1 MNTDILL
8 PFLNFLLW
16 YCIVLTVSLCQCFL
30 LQKKPTSKNKL
41 ILFSRMAISTFSLV
55 FSLSIAAVIIFNI
68 AGNFLVCVV
77 IMKKKAMK
85 TSINWLLFH
94 LAIADLLVAV
104 FFIPPTILSHFVEQ
118 PSGVTGD
125 LLCKFVFSGSLG
137 WVAALMSSF
146 LLVVIAFER
155 YNATLHPLEQLSRSR
170 SRWLVPIMW
179 ILALLL
185 VSPLILVS
193 NYDVENEMCLN
204 NFPNQV
210 TSRAFFLFWS
220 FCNELMPITVMGYLY
235 TRIILRLRAVA
246 NVPVSYPNR
255 SVSQSRHKVTKMLIS
270 ISAIF
275 IVCWT
280 PAAVLCILTP
290 LIPGG
295 RGTVYSVA
303 KASALLNSSLNP
315 VVYSFHSQQFRKSL
329 VSMGACCKSN

>member
-1 MNTDILL
+1 
-8 PFLNFLLW
+8 
-16 YCIVLTVSLCQCFL
+16 
-30 LQKKPTSKNKL
+30 
-41 ILFSRMAISTFSLV
+41 MAISTFSLV
-55 FSLSIAAVIIFNI
+55 FSLSIAGVIIFNI

-77 IMKKKAMK
+77 ILKKTKMK

-104 FFIPPTILSHFVEQ
+104 FFIPPTILSHFIEQ

-125 LLCKFVFSGSLG
+125 LLCKFVFCGVLG
-137 WVAALMSSF
+137 WVAAMMSSF

-155 YNATLHPLEQLSRSR
+155 YHATLHPLEQLNRGR

-185 VSPLILVS
+185 LSPLIVVS
-193 NYDVENEMCLN
+193 KYDVENQICVD
-204 NFPNQV
+204 NFPNHV
-210 TSRAFFLFWS
+210 TSRAFYLFWS
-220 FCNELMPITVMGYLY
+220 FCKELVPITIMGYLY
-235 TRIILRLRAVA
+235 TRIILRLRAAVL
-246 NVPVSYPNR
+246 VPVSYPN
-255 SVSQSRHKVTKMLIS
+255 SVSQSRHRVTKMLIS

-275 IVCWT
+275 IMCWT

-295 RGTVYSVA
+295 RATVYSVA

-315 VVYSFHSQQFRKSL
+315 VVYSFHSLHFRKNL
-329 VSMGACCKSN
+329 ASMVACCKSN

>member
-1 MNTDILL
+1 
-8 PFLNFLLW
+8 
-16 YCIVLTVSLCQCFL
+16 
-30 LQKKPTSKNKL
+30 
-41 ILFSRMAISTFSLV
+41 
-55 FSLSIAAVIIFNI
+55 
-68 AGNFLVCVV
+68 
-77 IMKKKAMK
+77 MK
-85 TSINWLLFH
+85 TQISWLLFN

-125 LLCKFVFSGSLG
+125 LLCKFVFGGTLG

-146 LLVVIAFER
+146 LLVAIAFER

-170 SRWLVPIMW
+170 PRWLVPIMW

-185 VSPLILVS
+185 ASPRIVVS
-193 NYDVENEMCLN
+193 NYDVENQVCLN

-210 TSRAFFLFWS
+210 VSRAFSLFWS
-220 FCNELMPITVMGYLY
+220 FCNEFVPISIMGYLY
-235 TRIILRLRAVA
+235 TRIILRLRAAVL
-246 NVPVSYPNR
+246 VPVSYPN
-255 SVSQSRHKVTKMLIS
+255 SFLQSRHKVTKMLIS

-295 RGTVYSVA
+295 RATVYSVA
-303 KASALLNSSLNP
+303 KASALLNSSLDP
-315 VVYSFHSQQFRKSL
+315 VVYSFHCQNFRRNL
-329 VSMGACCKSN
+329 ASMVTCCKSK